1 MPCTAAGS
9 LTRHLLFPINPSLAP
24 GLRAIRAEIPPNPN
38 LSPETT
44 TFLASLS
51 VSPTSP
57 LTSFRRPPNPSHSP
71 EARSRSMRSG
81 TLSSRGGGE
90 QSTSPTASF
99 GTSLSPSRKLE
110 RRGRGRRAAVPI
122 LLHDAPMSDH
132 LSVGVQT
139 WGSAILLGREM
150 ALRPSDFGLSNTPHA
165 RPVRVLELGAGT
177 GLLSILCRKLL
188 DLEHASAS
196 SPTRSSS
203 HSGTWNGASPGLV
216 VATDF
221 LPSVLDNLK
230 ICVDLNFPPVVAGDL
245 GVESGTDKTPTSG
258 IHIAKLDW
266 TTFPSWAARRAAATA
281 AAAPTSAGVHSDQS
295 SSGGLGN
302 DDDRA
307 TEQTSRF
314 MDEPFDLVLA
324 SDCVYDETHAAMLR
338 QVAGWVLRLPD
349 PNIQGDVGGTFVSH
363 YFPPRLLTS

>member
-1 MPCTAAGS
+1 
-9 LTRHLLFPINPSLAP
+9 
-24 GLRAIRAEIPPNPN
+24 
-38 LSPETT
+38 
-44 TFLASLS
+44 
-51 VSPTSP
+51 
-57 LTSFRRPPNPSHSP
+57 
-71 EARSRSMRSG
+71 
-81 TLSSRGGGE
+81 
-90 QSTSPTASF
+90 
-99 GTSLSPSRKLE
+99 
-110 RRGRGRRAAVPI
+110 
-122 LLHDAPMSDH
+122 MSDH

-150 ALRPSDFGLSNTPHA
+150 ALRPSDFGLSNTPHG

-188 DLEHASAS
+188 DLEHASAT
-196 SPTRSSS
+196 SPTRSPS
-203 HSGTWNGASPGLV
+203 HDGTLGGTSPGLV

-230 ICVDLNFPPVVAGDL
+230 ICVDLNFPPVVAGEL

-266 TTFPSWAARRAAATA
+266 TTFPSWAARRAATTA
-281 AAAPTSAGVHSDQS
+281 AATSDRAHSDQIS
-295 SSGGLGN
+295 LAGLGT
-302 DDDRA
+302 DQDGA

-349 PNIQGDVGGTFVSH
+349 STIQGDVGGTFVSH
-363 YFPPRLLTS
+363 SFLRLLSSWIQYRAAY

>member
-1 MPCTAAGS
+1 
-9 LTRHLLFPINPSLAP
+9 
-24 GLRAIRAEIPPNPN
+24 
-38 LSPETT
+38 
-44 TFLASLS
+44 
-51 VSPTSP
+51 
-57 LTSFRRPPNPSHSP
+57 
-71 EARSRSMRSG
+71 
-81 TLSSRGGGE
+81 
-90 QSTSPTASF
+90 
-99 GTSLSPSRKLE
+99 
-110 RRGRGRRAAVPI
+110 VPI

-150 ALRPSDFGLSNTPHA
+150 ALRPSDFGLSNTPHG

-188 DLEHASAS
+188 DLENASAS
-196 SPTRSSS
+196 SPSRSPS
-203 HSGTWNGASPGLV
+203 HSGMWNGASPGLV

-266 TTFPSWAARRAAATA
+266 TTFPSWAARRATA
-281 AAAPTSAGVHSDQS
+281 TSAGVHSDQPS
-295 SSGGLGN
+295 VGVLGTDEN
-302 DDDRA
+302 STA
-307 TEQTSRF
+307 EQTSRF

-363 YFPPRLLTS
+363 TFRLLFLSKFELY